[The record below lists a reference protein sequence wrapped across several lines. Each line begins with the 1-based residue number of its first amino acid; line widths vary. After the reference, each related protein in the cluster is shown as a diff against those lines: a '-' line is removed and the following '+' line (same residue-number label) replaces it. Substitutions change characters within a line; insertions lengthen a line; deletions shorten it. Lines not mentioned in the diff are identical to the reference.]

1 MVFVGQW
8 LSMPSLRFSALSF
21 PSSLF
26 IIKKGNNAMLKIIGL
41 SFLGVLLDLTGIF
54 VLYLYIISLNG
65 SANILFLILSLVLIG
80 GSIFIFIKTGKSDK
94 TVVTKMPPLKP
105 LEESINTADTR
116 LAKNNAMMSDWEKTN
131 KTKDKLRMFE
141 IQSNADSSGK

>member
-1 MVFVGQW
+1 
-8 LSMPSLRFSALSF
+8 
-21 PSSLF
+21 
-26 IIKKGNNAMLKIIGL
+26 MLKIIGL

-94 TVVTKMPPLKP
+94 TVVTKMPPIKP

-141 IQSNADSSGK
+141 IQANADSSGK